1 MALGVSPAI
10 LFRMAVAAA
19 NIAAFWGN
27 PCMDPESIAGETPAL
42 PGFSTVGLSGL
53 NYDAQ

>member
-1 MALGVSPAI
+1 MT
-10 LFRMAVAAA
+10 VAAA